1 MSNEGFRKINTH
13 RVDGVAQVIEYLSY
27 TREALE
33 FKPQSYQKKK
43 KSYKHIH
50 KKKKCCKREEKLLTV
65 SDCFWGCANVKRKIL
80 CISVLLLY
88 FDYFLFWGGVLG
100 FELLA
105 KQALYHCQ
113 SFFVCWVFLR

>member
-43 KSYKHIH
+43 KVTNTYIR
-50 KKKKCCKREEKLLTV
+50 KKNVVRGKRN
-65 SDCFWGCANVKRKIL
+65 C
-80 CISVLLLY
+80 
-88 FDYFLFWGGVLG
+88 
-100 FELLA
+100 
-105 KQALYHCQ
+105 
-113 SFFVCWVFLR
+113 